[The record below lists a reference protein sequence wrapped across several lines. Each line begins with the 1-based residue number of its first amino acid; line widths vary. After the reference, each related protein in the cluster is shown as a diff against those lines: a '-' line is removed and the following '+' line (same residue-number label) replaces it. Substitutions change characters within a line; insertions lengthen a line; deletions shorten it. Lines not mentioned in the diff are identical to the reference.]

1 MSWDTPNESSRRLLD
16 WAARARANPN
26 FDVGEREY
34 RQAIARAAQEILD
47 PDRAESLA
55 ARVEPLRDLMVRRRA
70 PQIILARHMGHLT
83 KWAAEDEQSLARALE
98 VFKQA
103 ELPPEDRVGLFAEH
117 LRARESVGEDHDSVS
132 LVLGSLFMFATAPG
146 SIPVLRLSVAH
157 GLAGLFGEPAP
168 AGPIREQFAHH
179 LGFARRLHEAFVGA
193 GIPVR
198 DLIDTEALMLVLW
211 EDREFWL
218 SDDDGRRPRKRAP
231 EHYLTAC
238 AIYRDEAPYL
248 AEWIEFHRLVG
259 FERFYLYD
267 NRSEDKHLEVLAPYI
282 DEGIVVVH
290 DWNVPYVP
298 GQTDAYEHA
307 VATYG
312 DEARWIACFDIDEFI
327 FSPTY
332 RPVSEVL
339 TEYEQWPGV
348 VVNAPRFGPSGH
360 RAKPDGLVIE
370 SYLTH
375 LRIGSDRTVKS
386 IVDPAAVESA
396 RGSHLFNYH
405 RRSAVDENGYPVHQH
420 ATKAPSFERLRI
432 NHYFWK
438 SEEELLWKANHRTAE
453 QEWKRI
459 PERRHVLSPSDR
471 RQMGL
476 SFEELT
482 ALEAERGVR
491 DETILPYVEPVR
503 EALAAGARARAKI
516 RSDSRA
522 VNTSTP
528 RKEGAAREE
537 TD

>member
-1 MSWDTPNESSRRLLD
+1 MSGDTPNDSRRRMLD

-34 RQAIARAAQEILD
+34 RQAIARLVQEILD
-47 PDRAESLA
+47 PDRDESLA
-55 ARVEPLRDLMVRRRA
+55 QRVESLRDLMVPRRV
-70 PQIILARHMGHLT
+70 PQIILARHMGHLMQ
-83 KWAAEDEQSLARALE
+83 WAAEDEQSLARALE
-98 VFKQA
+98 VFNQA
-103 ELPPEDRVGLFAEH
+103 EVPPEDRVGLFAEH
-117 LRARESVGEDHDSVS
+117 LRGRESVGEDYEPVS
-132 LVLGSLFMFATAPG
+132 LVLGSLFTFATAPG
-146 SIPVLRLSVAH
+146 ETPMLRLSAAH
-157 GLAGLFGEPAP
+157 GLAGLLGEPPP
-168 AGPIREQFAHH
+168 AGSIREQYAHH

-218 SDDDGRRPRKRAP
+218 TDDDGRRPRKRAP

-238 AIYRDEAPYL
+238 AIYRDEGPYL

-267 NRSEDKHLEVLAPYI
+267 NRSEDNHREVLAPYI
-282 DEGIVVVH
+282 DEGIVVLH

-307 VATYG
+307 VATYC
-312 DEARWIACFDIDEFI
+312 DEARWIACFDIDEFL

-339 TEYEQWPGV
+339 ADYEQWPGV

-360 RAKPDGLVIE
+360 RTKPDGLVIE

-396 RGSHLFNYH
+396 RGSHLFNFR
-405 RRSAVDENGYPVHQH
+405 RRSAVDENGFPVHH
-420 ATKAPSFERLRI
+420 LATKAPSFERLRI

-438 SEEELLWKANHRTAE
+438 SEQELLWKANHRTAE
-453 QEWKRI
+453 QEWKQI
-459 PERRHVLSPSDR
+459 PEKRHVLSPSDR

-491 DETILPYVEPVR
+491 DETILSYA
-503 EALAAGARARAKI
+503 EALRESLRQRKRAKI
-516 RSDSRA
+516 GSSTRA
-522 VNTSTP
+522 GDTSSP
-528 RKEGAAREE
+528 RKEGAAFEE
-537 TD
+537 QD